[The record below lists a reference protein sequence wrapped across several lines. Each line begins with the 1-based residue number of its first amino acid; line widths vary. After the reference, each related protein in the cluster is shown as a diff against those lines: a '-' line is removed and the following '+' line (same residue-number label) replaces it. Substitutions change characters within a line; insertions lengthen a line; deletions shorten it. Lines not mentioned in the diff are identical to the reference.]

1 VYAEVVAEI
10 HQAPPDGDGEFRF
23 RERDE
28 YKSPAFARAL
38 EFLRLGLP
46 SEASAEL
53 SRLGFRSPQG
63 RDRLT
68 DPDEIDRTWA
78 VSFLHHSIGN
88 FGRALWSTRWHVL
101 DYKRHWPSGAWRKRW
116 DIAYPPGY
124 WQLIDKHAKAQGIP
138 TELIISFVREESGFD
153 PIQESVANAIGLSQL
168 IMPTAKRFAEGTG
181 IVVSRETLRDPDKNL
196 LIGSRFMAFLMKKWN
211 QQISLVVPS
220 YNAGEGAV
228 ARWVAERGNWDRDE
242 FMEEIPY
249 DETRNYSKR
258 VISSYFTYRYLLHDE
273 IPVFPNQF

>member
-1 VYAEVVAEI
+1 MHGGRGLDPAPDRVDVAGFEVA
-10 HQAPPDGDGEFRF
+10 
-23 RERDE
+23 
-28 YKSPAFARAL
+28 ARRLL
-38 EFLRLGLP
+38 ELRAQVHAGTGFLMPELDLG
-46 SEASAEL
+46 
-53 SRLGFRSPQG
+53 GG
-63 RDRLT
+63 Y
-68 DPDEIDRTWA
+68 
-78 VSFLHHSIGN
+78 G
-88 FGRALWSTRWHVL
+88 
-101 DYKRHWPSGAWRKRW
+101 
-116 DIAYPPGY
+116 IAYTGSGLRGSALAMVY
-124 WQLIDKHAKAQGIP
+124 LGSAYRTGRGGIAP
-138 TELIISFVREESGFD
+138 EPALVLGITRQESGFD

-196 LIGSRFMAFLMKKWN
+196 LIGSRFMAFLMNKWN

-228 ARWVAERGNWDRDE
+228 ARWVSERGNWDRDE